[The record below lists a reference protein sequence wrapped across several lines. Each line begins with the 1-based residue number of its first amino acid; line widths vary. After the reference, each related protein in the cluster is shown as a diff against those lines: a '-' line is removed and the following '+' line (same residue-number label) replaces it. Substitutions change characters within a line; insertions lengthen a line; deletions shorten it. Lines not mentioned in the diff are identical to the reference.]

1 MRDLAK
7 RPLGSRLSFIQ
18 ARNCVAVAFCVGML
32 LSAVQIAVDYS
43 RETDAVEKFAN
54 ELLEASKFAA
64 ADATFHLDS
73 SAAEE
78 VAKGILQYHPV
89 VSVRITNESGME
101 LADLNPELSAD
112 QQYDELFKVFG
123 ENKLFET
130 PLQLV
135 TGEPVGMLTV
145 LVDPVLAAQGFVDRS
160 VLVIVSGLIRNIL
173 LSFIL
178 IFVFH
183 HTITK
188 KLVSISSRL
197 ADVDIKNPH
206 EHRIPEGSFKK
217 TGELHDLVHTVNRM
231 LGIIASD
238 IEERELREQALR
250 MNETELAY
258 QANHDI
264 LTGLVNR
271 RGFERCL
278 RSALDSSQADHA
290 EHVLCYLDLDQFKV
304 INDTCGHI
312 AGDELLR
319 QLGAVLAGGIRRH
332 DVLARLGG
340 DEFGILM
347 EHCDLEHA
355 SEIAE
360 SLCRL
365 VDEYRFEW
373 EGQRFSLGVSI
384 GVVAIT
390 HEETDTTDLL
400 KKADVACYAAKAAGR
415 HCTRLYQE
423 GEAEFSRLHGEMG
436 WVAKINQALEDNRF
450 KLFAQTIE
458 PVSGKTEHG
467 LHYEILLRMVDEE
480 EGLIAPGAFLPAAE
494 QYDLMT
500 KLDSWVIETLFK
512 YLSDNPEHLQQVGL
526 CSINLSGQSLAQQG
540 FLECII
546 GQLDGLNIPPEK
558 ICFEITETAAI
569 TNLAAA
575 TKFIGSL
582 REKGCQFALDDFGT
596 GLSSFAYL
604 KNLKVDYLKI
614 DGVFIR
620 DMVNDPIDY
629 AMVKSIHEIGHV
641 TGMQTIA
648 EFVEDDAIRA
658 KLAEIGV
665 DFAQGYGIS
674 IPRPIEDVAA
684 EYRSFKPGVTASNK
698 ASASILV
705 LAEYK
710 NKA

>member
-1 MRDLAK
+1 MSDLA
-7 RPLGSRLSFIQ
+7 RRSLGSRLSFIQ
-18 ARNCVAVAFCVGML
+18 ARNCVVVAFFVGML
-32 LSAVQIAVDYS
+32 LSVAQIAVDYS
-43 RETDAVEKFAN
+43 RETDAVEKFVS

-73 SAAEE
+73 PAAEE
-78 VAKGILQYHPV
+78 IAKGILQYHPV
-89 VSVRITNESGME
+89 VSVRITNEGGME
-101 LADLNPELSAD
+101 LANLSNELSSD
-112 QQYDELFKVFG
+112 QQYDERFKVFG
-123 ENKLFET
+123 ENKFFET
-130 PLQLV
+130 PLQLA
-135 TGEPVGMLTV
+135 TGEPVGMLAV
-145 LVDPVLAAQGFVDRS
+145 VVDPVLAAQGFVDRS

-217 TGELHDLVHTVNRM
+217 TGELRDLVHTINRM

-238 IEERELREQALR
+238 IEERELREQALLV
-250 MNETELAY
+250 NETELAY
-258 QANHDI
+258 QANHDT

-271 RGFERCL
+271 RGFERHMS
-278 RSALDSSQADHA
+278 SALESSQLDHA

-319 QLGAVLAGGIRRH
+319 QVGAVLAGGIRRH

-347 EHCDLEHA
+347 EHCDLENA
-355 SEIAE
+355 SKIAE
-360 SLCRL
+360 SLCML
-365 VDEYRFEW
+365 VDDYRFEW
-373 EGQRFSLGVSI
+373 EGQRFALGVSI

-390 HEETDTTDLL
+390 HKETETTELL

-415 HCTRLYQE
+415 HCMRLYLE
-423 GEAEFSRLHGEMG
+423 DDAEFSRLHGEMG
-436 WVAKINQALEDNRF
+436 WVAKINQALEEDRF

-458 PVSGKTEHG
+458 PVSKQIEHG
-467 LHYEILLRMVDEE
+467 LHYEVLIRMVDEE
-480 EGLIAPGAFLPAAE
+480 DGLVPPGAFLPAAE
-494 QYDLMT
+494 QYDLIS
-500 KLDSWVIETLFK
+500 KVDNWVIGTLFN
-512 YLSDNPEHLQQVGL
+512 YLSKNPEHLQNLSL
-526 CSINLSGQSLAQQG
+526 CSINLSGASIAQPG
-540 FLECII
+540 FQESII
-546 GQLDGLNIPPEK
+546 DQLDGLNIPPEK

-569 TNLAAA
+569 TNLASA
-575 TKFIGSL
+575 TKFIDAL
-582 REKGCQFALDDFGT
+582 RDKGCRFALDDFGT

-629 AMVKSIHEIGHV
+629 AMVKSIHEVGRV

-648 EFVEDDAIRA
+648 EFVEDEAIRDT
-658 KLAEIGV
+658 LADIGV

-684 EYRSFKPGVTASNK
+684 NYRPLKQGVTASNK
-698 ASASILV
+698 ATASVLV
-705 LAEYK
+705 FDEYK